1 MLSKIKSSIRRIIIK
16 VSRPVVVRLLAP
28 EIGLL
33 KRICG
38 ELSLEVE
45 ILSQEISEMRGQAK
59 LSSLSA
65 TDRRLVSLYKKVTPE
80 K

>member
-1 MLSKIKSSIRRIIIK
+1 MLSKIKSSIRRLILK

-28 EIGLL
+28 EIALL
-33 KRICG
+33 KTICG

-65 TDRRLVSLYKKVTPE
+65 ADRRLVSLYKKVTPE